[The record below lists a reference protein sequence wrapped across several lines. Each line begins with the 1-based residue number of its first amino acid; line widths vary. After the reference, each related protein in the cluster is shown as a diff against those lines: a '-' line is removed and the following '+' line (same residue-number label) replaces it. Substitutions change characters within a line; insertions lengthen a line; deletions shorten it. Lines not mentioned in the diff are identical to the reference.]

1 MTYYLVKHCK
11 LVFGWEARMSTQKI
25 SLNDKYDLSKSPVML
40 NGTQALVRLM
50 MMQKAR
56 DKAAGLNTAG
66 LVTGYRGS
74 PLGAV
79 DMQMQRAEK
88 HLTGSDVTFQYGLN
102 EDLAVTA
109 LWGAQQAEIR
119 GEGKYDGVFG
129 LWYGKGPGVD
139 RSGDAFRHANMAGS
153 STHGGVLVAMGDDHT
168 GESSTVLHQSEWSL
182 LDCYL
187 PIVSPAGV
195 QEILDYGIYGYELS
209 RFSGLWVGLK
219 TMKDTIEVT
228 SVVDGDPDRIQIKR
242 PEFDMPEGGLN
253 IRLADDRFQQE
264 DRIIDYK
271 RFAAEAFSHANK
283 MDKRVWGKPGAKI
296 GFVAAGKNWL
306 DLVHAMSLLNID
318 ETMAERLG
326 ITTYKVGQTWP
337 MDVRGFNAWAEG
349 LDLIVVVEEK
359 RKLIEVQIKEA
370 IFDDRRGRRVY
381 GWYKGG
387 VGEANREELFP
398 TKYALDPIMI
408 AEKLGGILIEE
419 GRDTEAVKAGLA
431 ALDDAKRADNAE
443 EIAARLPYF
452 CSGCPHNSSTKLPD
466 GSRAYAGIGCHFMV
480 QWMDRETT
488 GFTHM
493 GAEGANWIG
502 EAPFS
507 NRTHVFQNLGDG
519 TYNHSGVQ
527 AIRAALA
534 EGTNITYKI
543 LYNDAVAMT
552 GGQQAEG
559 GLTAQ
564 QIAHELKAMGMKTIA
579 VVYDDKEDVDAKLF
593 PAGMRMHERAEL
605 MDVQKEFEKVE
616 GVSAILYIQT
626 CAAEKRRRRKRG
638 QFPDPDQR
646 VFINPDVC
654 EGCGDCGIQSNC
666 VSIVPKETEL
676 GRKRAIDQSSCNKDF
691 SCVNGF
697 CPSFLTVEG
706 AKIRKEATAELKLPD
721 LPEPKLPEIIG
732 THNVVITGVGG
743 TGVVTIGAVL
753 AQAAQIDGM
762 GAGMM
767 EMAGLAQKG
776 GAVHIH
782 CRLAKRPEDI
792 SAIRVAT
799 GEAHALIGGD
809 LVVSAGAKTIGLMKT
824 GQTGGVVNS
833 HEIIT
838 GDFTRDT
845 NFQLPTDRLQV
856 ALQARLQDGLALF
869 DASELARVT
878 MGDSIFSNMMV
889 FGAAWQQ
896 GLIPVSHAAI
906 TEAITLNGAAVERN
920 LRAFEIGR
928 WAVVD
933 PVEAAK
939 IAKPANVVQLPK
951 SLDEIITFRSDQLV
965 AYQGAGLA
973 KRYVKFLEG
982 ITDKPLK
989 EAVAKGYHKLLAYKD
1004 EYEVA
1009 RLLLSSQEKLAA
1021 EFEGD
1026 LKVSYNLAPPVFGGK
1041 LVNGRP
1047 QKRKFGPAMTPW
1059 LRLLAKMKPL
1069 RNTPLDVFG
1078 YTAER
1083 KMERALIKQYERD
1096 MKEWLPKAGE
1106 VDPEAL
1112 IALAE
1117 LPLQIRGFGPV
1128 KLESEAKAAKR
1139 REELLIALRQSG
1151 APVQN
1156 AAE

>member
-1 MTYYLVKHCK
+1 
-11 LVFGWEARMSTQKI
+11 MSTQKI
-25 SLNDKYDLSKSPVML
+25 SLNDKYDLTKSPVLL

-50 MMQKAR
+50 LMQKHR
-56 DKAAGLNTAG
+56 DNAAGLNTAG

-79 DMQMQRAEK
+79 DLQMSRAEK
-88 HLTGSDVTFQYGLN
+88 HLKAADVTFQYGLN

-109 LWGAQQAEIR
+109 LWGAQQAEVR

-139 RSGDAFRHANMAGS
+139 RSGDALRHANMAGTS
-153 STHGGVLVAMGDDHT
+153 KHGGVLLAMGDDHT

-195 QEILDYGIYGYELS
+195 QEILDYGIYGYALS

-228 SVVDGDPDRIQIKR
+228 SVVDARPDRVQLVT
-242 PEFDMPEGGLN
+242 PEFDMPADGLN
-253 IRLADDRFQQE
+253 IRLDDDRFRQE
-264 DRIIDYK
+264 NRIIDYK

-283 MDKRVWGKPGAKI
+283 MDKRMWGKPGAKI

-306 DLVHAMSLLNID
+306 DLVHALKLLNID
-318 ETMAERLG
+318 ENMAERLG

-337 MDVRGFNAWAEG
+337 MDMKGFNDWAED

-359 RKLIEVQIKEA
+359 RKLIEIQIKEA
-370 IFDDRRGRRVY
+370 IFDTRQGRRVY

-387 VGEANREELFP
+387 AGSMHRDELFP
-398 TKYALDPIMI
+398 TRYALDPIMI
-408 AEKLGGILIEE
+408 AEKLGSILIEE
-419 GRDTEAVKAGLA
+419 GRDTEALRAGLA
-431 ALDDAKRADNAE
+431 SLADARRADNAE
-443 EIAARLPYF
+443 EIATRLPYF

-493 GAEGANWIG
+493 GGEGVNWVG

-507 NRTHVFQNLGDG
+507 TRKHVFQNLGDG

-564 QIAHELKAMGMKTIA
+564 QIAHELTAMGVKTIA
-579 VVYDDKEDVDAKLF
+579 VVYDEKEDVDAKLF
-593 PAGMRMHERAEL
+593 PAGMRMHERAE
-605 MDVQKEFEKVE
+605 MMKIQREFEQVE
-616 GVSAILYIQT
+616 GVSAIIYIQT

-646 VFINPDVC
+646 VFINSDVC
-654 EGCGDCGIQSNC
+654 EGCGDCGVQSNC
-666 VSIVPKETEL
+666 VSIVPKNTEL

-691 SCVNGF
+691 SCLNGF
-697 CPSFLTVEG
+697 CPSFVTVEG
-706 AKIRKEATAELKLPD
+706 AKIRKEATAAID
-721 LPEPKLPEIIG
+721 LPHLPKPVLPEIDG

-753 AQAAQIDGM
+753 AQAAQIDGK
-762 GAGMM
+762 GAGLM

-782 CRLAKRPEDI
+782 CRIANKPEDI

-809 LVVSAGAKTIGLMKT
+809 LVVSAGAKTLGLTTT
-824 GQTGGVVNS
+824 GQTGAVVNS

-838 GDFTRDT
+838 GEFTRNT
-845 NFQLPTDRLQV
+845 EFAVPTDRLEV
-856 ALQARLQDGLALF
+856 ALQARLRDRLDLF

-889 FGAAWQQ
+889 FGGAWQK
-896 GLIPVSHAAI
+896 GLVPVSF
-906 TEAITLNGAAVERN
+906 EAIEQAIEMNGAAVERN
-920 LRAFEIGR
+920 KRAFDIGR
-928 WAVVD
+928 WAVLH
-933 PVEAAK
+933 PEEAARLIQPKVVEKPKTLDEK
-939 IAKPANVVQLPK
+939 IA
-951 SLDEIITFRSDQLV
+951 FRAGHLV
-965 AYQGAGLA
+965 AYQGKGLA
-973 KRYVKFLEG
+973 KRYGKLLDG
-982 ITDKPLK
+982 ISDPALK
-989 EAVAKGYHKLLAYKD
+989 EAVAKGYHKVLSYKD

-1009 RLLLSSQEKLAA
+1009 RLLLDSRAKAEA

-1026 LKVSYNLAPPVFGGK
+1026 LKLSYHLAPPMLGGTDP
-1041 LVNGRP
+1041 NGRP
-1047 QKRKFGPAMTPW
+1047 QKRKFGAGMERGF
-1059 LRLLAKMKPL
+1059 RLLAKLKSL
-1069 RNTPLDVFG
+1069 RGTPLDIFG
-1078 YTAER
+1078 YTEER
-1083 KMERALIKQYERD
+1083 RMERALIKQYEGD
-1096 MKEWLPKAGE
+1096 MQEWLPKAS
-1106 VDPEAL
+1106 PEIMEPL
-1112 IALAE
+1112 VALAE

-1128 KLESEAKAAKR
+1128 KMANEQKAAKR
-1139 REELLIALRQSG
+1139 REELLAALRRG
-1151 APVQN
+1151 GMPVKQ